1 MKTRH
6 SGQHTRDC
14 YSVFYSG
21 FAAVLLNVC
30 MALCA
35 VAETTDGV
43 LRIETEVF
51 VGSQKEPVAHS
62 LTLFANGVAW
72 DFLAHPDEI
81 ALHDPARERVVLID
95 PERNVK
101 TEITTLRLERLSV
114 SLASWARK
122 ADDRLVR
129 WAGGPDFGNDIQETN
144 ETIELSGP
152 RARYLVAFE
161 QAPSAES
168 AGASRRY
175 ADTALLVRALVHPGG
190 LPPFPRLAINRRVAT
205 AGGIPSEV
213 TLEVDPKVAMLL
225 GRPDVMRSVHKIHPR
240 LLESDYK
247 RIKNAETRIG
257 VAKSVDLA
265 EFATPPESSETNT
278 DPAEKVAPS
287 ETASY
292 KKAITADSSRGSSHS
307 DEANDL
313 DE

>member
-1 MKTRH
+1 MKTRR
-6 SGQHTRDC
+6 SGQRTRNF
-14 YSVFYSG
+14 YGVFHVV
-21 FAAVLLNVC
+21 FAAGLLNLC

-51 VGSQKEPVAHS
+51 IGSQKEPVAHS
-62 LTLFANGVAW
+62 LTLFANGIAW

-129 WAGGPDFGNDIQETN
+129 WAGGPDFGNDIHETN

-152 RARYLVAFE
+152 RARYLVAFA
-161 QAPSAES
+161 QAPSAET
-168 AGASRRY
+168 AGAYRRF

-205 AGGIPSEV
+205 AGGIPTEV

-247 RIKNAETRIG
+247 RIKSAETRIG

-265 EFATPPESSETNT
+265 EFATPPEPSETNT
-278 DPAEKVAPS
+278 DPAEKV
-287 ETASY
+287 SY
-292 KKAITADSSRGSSHS
+292 KKAVTADSCRGSSHS
-307 DEANDL
+307 DEATDL